1 MKADDAPVSHDPV
14 DGVIRFYLT
23 WNGHR
28 YRFGRVDGVRPRKVR
43 LARPELFASDPSRL
57 PPPVPPVLSTAFE
70 VTTTPYEY
78 RRQSDPDDAPMRQ
91 GMNVLARQLKPGDY
105 IVVSDEEFKMIV
117 DKPEE
122 EA

>member
-1 MKADDAPVSHDPV
+1 MKAEDAPVSHDPV
-14 DGVIRFYLT
+14 DGAIRFYLT

-28 YRFGRVDGVRPRKVR
+28 YEFGHIDGVRPREVGIVK
-43 LARPELFASDPSRL
+43 PELFAGDPSRL
-57 PPPVPPVLSTAFE
+57 PAPVPPVVSTAFE

-105 IVVSDEEFKMIV
+105 IVVSDEEFKMII
-117 DKPEE
+117 DEPEE

>member
-1 MKADDAPVSHDPV
+1 MKAEDAPLSQDPV
-14 DGVIRFYLT
+14 DGTIRFYLT

-28 YRFGRVDGVRPRKVR
+28 YRFGHIDEVRPRKVR
-43 LARPELFASDPSRL
+43 LAQPELFADDPTRL
-57 PPPVPPVLSTAFE
+57 PAPAAPVVSTAFE

-91 GMNVLARQLKPGDY
+91 GMNVLARQLKPSDY
-105 IVVSDEEFKMIV
+105 IVVSDEKFRMIV
-117 DKPEE
+117 DEPGE

>member
-1 MKADDAPVSHDPV
+1 MKAEDAPLSHDPV
-14 DGVIRFYLT
+14 DGAIRFYLT

-28 YRFGRVDGVRPRKVR
+28 YRFGHIDEVRPRKVR
-43 LARPELFASDPSRL
+43 LAQPELFADDPTRL
-57 PPPVPPVLSTAFE
+57 PAPAAPVVSTAFE

-91 GMNVLARQLKPGDY
+91 GMNVLARQLKSGDY

-117 DKPEE
+117 EE
-122 EA
+122 PKEET

>member
-1 MKADDAPVSHDPV
+1 MKAEDAPLSHDPV
-14 DGVIRFYLT
+14 DGAIRLYLT

-28 YRFGRVDGVRPRKVR
+28 YRFGHIDGVRPREVGF
-43 LARPELFASDPSRL
+43 AQPELFADDPARV
-57 PPPVPPVLSTAFE
+57 PAPVPPVVSTAFE
-70 VTTTPYEY
+70 VTATPYEY

-117 DKPEE
+117 DEPEE